1 MSKVRKRYGKGIKF
15 QAALSMIKGEK
26 TVAEISS
33 EYQVHAGVLNRWKK
47 ELLSHGPD
55 IFDMKRGGSE
65 NEDSHIGD
73 LQKKIGQLTM
83 EIEFLKKVSRHL
95 T

>member
-1 MSKVRKRYGKGIKF
+1 MSQVRKQYSKSLKF
-15 QAALSMIKGEK
+15 QAALAMIKGEK

-33 EYQVHAGVLNRWKK
+33 ELKVHSGVLHRWKK
-47 ELLSHGPD
+47 EFLSKGPD
-55 IFDMKRGGSE
+55 IFEMQNKRDSE
-65 NEDSHIGD
+65 EETVGD

-83 EIEFLKKVSRHL
+83 EIDFLKKVSKHL